1 MTPDLCFAIDIDG
14 VACEHA
20 KAICEYVSTRYAV
33 GCSKEDVIDW
43 DFDFGPITFVQA
55 VKEAYPNAEFILG
68 MEVSKKFKSF
78 LSELRKRMGVVFAT
92 RRMEV
97 CHEATREW
105 VAKNCGEFEVVF
117 VGHKGRV
124 DAAFLIDDNLEDLL
138 RFLESGGT
146 GFLLKQPW
154 NDKREICEKVNS
166 LPRCFLVTSFQ
177 EVIEHVDDIL
187 QER

>member
-20 KAICEYVSTRYAV
+20 EAICGYVSTMYGV
-33 GCSKEDVIDW
+33 SYSKNDVIDW
-43 DFDFGPITFVQA
+43 DFDFGCITFEEA
-55 VKEAYPNAEFILG
+55 VKRAYANAEFILG
-68 MEVSKKFKSF
+68 MGVSENFKSF

-92 RRMEV
+92 RRMAV

-105 VAKNCGEFEVVF
+105 IARNCGEFEVLF

-154 NDKREICEKVNS
+154 NDKREICEKVKS
-166 LPRCFLVTSFQ
+166 LPCCFLVTSFQ
-177 EVIEHVDDIL
+177 EVIERVDDIL